1 MSGVEFCK
9 FRKKIYSISIHKLT
23 MDARDIVLSVVSVF
37 SAAAL
42 VYRWLSLYDR
52 VDLTVIF
59 FATLLIASLT
69 LLLISIELRMQ
80 KIMDEFK
87 SVKRAIAVNS
97 DDLEGRI
104 ERLFVEKVR
113 YLEDKLESIERR
125 MYR

>member
-1 MSGVEFCK
+1 
-9 FRKKIYSISIHKLT
+9 
-23 MDARDIVLSVVSVF
+23 MDARDVVLSVISVF

-52 VDLTVIF
+52 VDATVIF

-87 SVKRAIAVNS
+87 SIKRTIAVNS

-104 ERLFVEKVR
+104 ERLFIEKVR
-113 YLEDKLESIERR
+113 DLEDKLESLERR

>member
-1 MSGVEFCK
+1 
-9 FRKKIYSISIHKLT
+9 
-23 MDARDIVLSVVSVF
+23 MDARDIVLSVISVF

-52 VDLTVIF
+52 VDMTVIF

-80 KIMDEFK
+80 RIMDEFK
-87 SVKRAIAVNS
+87 SVKRTIAVNS

-104 ERLFVEKVR
+104 ERLFIEKVR
-113 YLEDKLESIERR
+113 DLEDKLESIERR

>member
-1 MSGVEFCK
+1 
-9 FRKKIYSISIHKLT
+9 

>member
-1 MSGVEFCK
+1 LSGVEFCK

>member
-1 MSGVEFCK
+1 
-9 FRKKIYSISIHKLT
+9 
-23 MDARDIVLSVVSVF
+23 MDARDIVLSVISVF

-52 VDLTVIF
+52 VDMAVIF

-69 LLLISIELRMQ
+69 LLLISIELRIQ
-80 KIMDEFK
+80 RIMDEFK
-87 SVKRAIAVNS
+87 SVKRTIAVNS

-104 ERLFVEKVR
+104 ERLFIEKVR
-113 YLEDKLESIERR
+113 DLEDKLESIERR

>member
-1 MSGVEFCK
+1 
-9 FRKKIYSISIHKLT
+9 
-23 MDARDIVLSVVSVF
+23 MDARDIVLSVISVF

-52 VDLTVIF
+52 VDMTVIF

-80 KIMDEFK
+80 RIMDEFK
-87 SVKRAIAVNS
+87 SVKRTIAVNS

-104 ERLFVEKVR
+104 ERLFIEKVR
-113 YLEDKLESIERR
+113 DLEDKLESIEKR

>member
-1 MSGVEFCK
+1 
-9 FRKKIYSISIHKLT
+9 
-23 MDARDIVLSVVSVF
+23 MDARDVVLSVISVF

-52 VDLTVIF
+52 VDMTVIF

-69 LLLISIELRMQ
+69 LLLISIELRMK

-87 SVKRAIAVNS
+87 SVKRTIAVNS

-104 ERLFVEKVR
+104 ERLFIEKVR
-113 YLEDKLESIERR
+113 DLEDKLESIERR

>member
-1 MSGVEFCK
+1 
-9 FRKKIYSISIHKLT
+9 
-23 MDARDIVLSVVSVF
+23 MDARDIVLSVISVF

-52 VDLTVIF
+52 VDMAVIF

-80 KIMDEFK
+80 RIMDEFK
-87 SVKRAIAVNS
+87 SVKRTIAVNS

-104 ERLFVEKVR
+104 ERLFIEKVR
-113 YLEDKLESIERR
+113 DLEDKLESIERR